1 MIYFVQ
7 QGKKTGAM
15 KTVKESV
22 DLVVAGGGTAGHVAA
37 LQAARVGIKT
47 SVIEAGTM
55 LGGTMTAGGVYM
67 PNHFFSTEGPVVLGI
82 AWELYTK
89 SKKIEGLP
97 IPDYTKRRPVESP
110 GYYSYINV
118 PIYTAI
124 AEEEALTAGII
135 LHYHEFIADV
145 KTIGNYWEITS
156 LGRGIKRI
164 TKAKE
169 IIDCTGDS
177 DVVRML
183 GLGVLRDKARQ
194 PGAYQY
200 KIEGIEYEQI
210 WEKEIQTIYE
220 EAMENGILKQGD
232 YAYANSLPF
241 SYYLAHGGH
250 NATHVYDADT
260 SDAEGQTRANLEG
273 RARML
278 RMFKF
283 VTSSIPGCERAV
295 LKTMY
300 SHAVARETYR
310 TEGEYIITQEDF
322 MTAADFKDKV
332 CNAFNY
338 IDMHSRENGCDVYF
352 HDSKDLIPKVPFR
365 ALIPKGSSRITV
377 AGRIVSAERMALAG
391 IRAQCTCMAMGQ
403 AMGAAASLAVKR
415 GVPSRE
421 INAAD
426 IVALTIEHGAAPV

>member
-1 MIYFVQ
+1 
-7 QGKKTGAM
+7 M
-15 KTVKESV
+15 KTIKESV
-22 DLVVAGGGTAGHVAA
+22 DLVVAGGGTAGHVAG

-47 SVIEAGTM
+47 SVIEAGAM

-89 SKKIEGLP
+89 SKMIEGLP
-97 IPDYTKRRPVESP
+97 IPDYTKRRPAESP

-118 PIYTAI
+118 PIYAAI
-124 AEEEALTAGII
+124 AEEEALRAGVI

-145 KTIGNYWEITS
+145 KAIGNYWEITS
-156 LGRGIKRI
+156 LGRGIRRI
-164 TKAKE
+164 TEAKE

-177 DVVRML
+177 DVVRIL
-183 GLGVLRDKARQ
+183 DLGVLRDKVRQ
-194 PGAYQY
+194 PGAHQY

-210 WEKEIQTIYE
+210 WEKEIQNIYE
-220 EAMENGILKQGD
+220 EAMENDILKQGD

-322 MTAADFKDKV
+322 MTAKDFKDKI

-338 IDMHSRENGCDVYF
+338 IDMHSREKGCDVYF
-352 HDSKDLIPKVPFR
+352 HDSKDLIPKIPFR

-377 AGRIVSAERMALAG
+377 AGRIVSSERMALAG

-421 INAAD
+421 IAAAD

>member
-1 MIYFVQ
+1 
-7 QGKKTGAM
+7 
-15 KTVKESV
+15 
-22 DLVVAGGGTAGHVAA
+22 
-37 LQAARVGIKT
+37 
-47 SVIEAGTM
+47 
-55 LGGTMTAGGVYM
+55 
-67 PNHFFSTEGPVVLGI
+67 
-82 AWELYTK
+82 
-89 SKKIEGLP
+89 
-97 IPDYTKRRPVESP
+97 
-110 GYYSYINV
+110 
-118 PIYTAI
+118 
-124 AEEEALTAGII
+124 
-135 LHYHEFIADV
+135 
-145 KTIGNYWEITS
+145 

-177 DVVRML
+177 DVVRIL
-183 GLGVLRDKARQ
+183 GLGVLCDKVRQ
-194 PGAYQY
+194 PGTYQY

-210 WEKEIQTIYE
+210 WEKEVQTIYE
-220 EAMENGILKQGD
+220 EAMEIDILKKGD
-232 YAYANSLPF
+232 YAYSNSLPF

-310 TEGEYIITQEDF
+310 TEGEYIITKDDF
-322 MTAADFKDKV
+322 MTATDFKDKI
-332 CNAFNY
+332 CNSFNY
-338 IDMHSRENGCDVYF
+338 IDMHSREKGCDVYF
-352 HDSKDLIPKVPFR
+352 HDRKDLIPKVPFS

-391 IRAQCTCMAMGQ
+391 VRAQCTCMAMGQ

-421 INAAD
+421 IDAAN
-426 IVALTIEHGAAPV
+426 IVALTIEHGAASV

>member
-1 MIYFVQ
+1 
-7 QGKKTGAM
+7 M
-15 KTVKESV
+15 KTINEKV
-22 DLVVAGGGTAGHVAA
+22 DVVVAGGGTAGHVAA
-37 LQAARVGIKT
+37 LQAARAGVNT

-55 LGGTMTAGGVYM
+55 LGGTMTSGGVYM

-82 AWELYTK
+82 AWELYKK
-89 SKKIEGLP
+89 SMEIEGLP
-97 IPDYTKRRPVESP
+97 IPDFRKRRPVENP

-118 PIYTAI
+118 PIYAAV
-124 AEEEALTAGII
+124 AEEEALEADVR
-135 LHYHEFIADV
+135 LHYHEFIAEV
-145 KTIGNYWEITS
+145 KSSGNCWEVTS

-164 TKAKE
+164 TKARE

-183 GLGVLRDKARQ
+183 GLGVLRDETRQ

-200 KIEGIEYEQI
+200 KIEGIDHEQI
-210 WEKEIQTIYE
+210 WDEEVQVLYN
-220 EAMENGILKQGD
+220 EAMQNGTLQRGD
-232 YAYANSLPF
+232 FAYLDSLPF
-241 SYYLAHGGH
+241 KYYLAHGGH

-260 SDAEGQTRANLEG
+260 SDADGQTRVNIEG

-283 VTSSIPGCERAV
+283 VTSSVPGCERAT

-300 SHAVARETYR
+300 PHGLARETYR
-310 TEGEYIITQEDF
+310 TEGEYIVTKEDF
-322 MTAADFKDKV
+322 LKATDFEDKV

-338 IDMHSRENGCDVYF
+338 IDMHNKDTGCDVYF
-352 HDSKDLIPKVPFR
+352 HESKDLLPKVPFR

-377 AGRIVSAERMALAG
+377 AGRIVSADRVALAG

-403 AMGAAASLAVKR
+403 AMGAAAALAVKN
-415 GVPSRE
+415 GIPSRE
-421 INAAD
+421 VNVKD
-426 IVALTIEHGAAPV
+426 IVALTIEHGAVPI

>member
-1 MIYFVQ
+1 
-7 QGKKTGAM
+7 M
-15 KTVKESV
+15 KTVNETV
-22 DLVVAGGGTAGHVAA
+22 DVVIAGGGTAGHVAA
-37 LQAARVGIKT
+37 LQAARAGIIT
-47 SVIEAGTM
+47 SVIEAGTL

-67 PNHFFSTEGPVVLGI
+67 PNHFFSTAGPVVLGI
-82 AWELYTK
+82 AWELYKK
-89 SKKIEGLP
+89 SKAIEGLP
-97 IPDYTKRRPVESP
+97 IPDYRKRRPVESP
-110 GYYSYINV
+110 GYYSYISV
-118 PIYTAI
+118 PIYAAI
-124 AEEEALTAGII
+124 AEEEAVKAGII

-145 KTIGNYWEITS
+145 KAAGDYWEITS

-183 GLGVLRDKARQ
+183 GLGVLRDEARQ

-210 WEKEIQTIYE
+210 WDEEVQTIYD
-220 EAMENGILKQGD
+220 EAMENGILQRGD
-232 YAYANSLPF
+232 FAYLNSQPF
-241 SYYLAHGGH
+241 KNYLAHGGH

-260 SDAEGQTRANLEG
+260 SDADGQTRANLEG

-300 SHAVARETYR
+300 PHALARETYR
-310 TEGEYIITQEDF
+310 TEGEYIVTKEDF
-322 MTAADFKDKV
+322 LEATNFEDKV

-338 IDMHSRENGCDVYF
+338 IDMHNKETGCDVNF
-352 HDSKDLIPKVPFR
+352 HKSKDLLPKVPLR

-377 AGRIVSAERMALAG
+377 AGRIVSADRMALAG

-403 AMGAAASLAVKR
+403 AMGAAAALAVKK
-415 GVPSRE
+415 GVPSRD
-421 INAAD
+421 IDAKD
-426 IVALTIEHGAAPV
+426 IVALTVEHGAVPV